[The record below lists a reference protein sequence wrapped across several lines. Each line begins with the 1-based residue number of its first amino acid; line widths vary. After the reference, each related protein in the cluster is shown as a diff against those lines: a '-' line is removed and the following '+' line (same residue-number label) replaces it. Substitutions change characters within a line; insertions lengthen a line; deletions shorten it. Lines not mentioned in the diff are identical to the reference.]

1 MHLGKFSEMP
11 SFDIV
16 NKPDFQKVDNAVNSA
31 KKDLGNRFDLKDE
44 ECNIELD
51 KKSKLIKLEA
61 KQEMALNSISDILLT
76 KFSKQ
81 GLDVRSLDLSD
92 KPRPSGKLMLQDLKL
107 KDGIDKETAKKIVAF
122 IKTLP
127 QKVQA
132 AINDDQLRVTG
143 KKIDDLQAVIAQVRS
158 QDFEVPL
165 QFENFRN

>member
-1 MHLGKFSEMP
+1 MP

-31 KKDLGNRFDLKDE
+31 KKDLVNRFDLKDE
-44 ECNIELD
+44 ECSLELE
-51 KKSKLIKLEA
+51 KKAKTIKLSA
-61 KQEMALNSISDILLT
+61 KQEMALTSITDILLT

-81 GLDVRSLDLSD
+81 GLDVRTLDLSGE
-92 KPRPSGKLMLQDLKL
+92 PVPSGKLMHLEIKL
-107 KDGIDKETAKKIVAF
+107 KDGIDKEIAKKIVNY

-143 KKIDDLQAVIAQVRS
+143 KKIDDLQAVIAQVKS
-158 QDFEVPL
+158 QDFELPL